1 MSQST
6 ASPATASPVNYRVI
20 VSVIFGNTIAWAD
33 FALYAYF
40 SPVLSRVFFPFSSY
54 ETSLLLYFAIFAVSF
69 IFRPLGA
76 IISGAFADRH
86 GRKNTLL
93 ATVILSTVFTT
104 AIGCMP
110 GYDTLGVVSIVLLFL
125 IRIGQTMAISAE
137 PTNSTALLLEF
148 HPNLKS
154 RGLISSSVMSGVF
167 LGFLLGIMSFFII
180 STQLSDAEIESWG
193 WRIPFVSFLL
203 IGGAVSWLLASVE
216 ESPVFLKHKK
226 DDTLNAN
233 PIKSSLFSQVNLLF
247 ISFGYGILMAMGNY
261 FALGFLPSF
270 LTHNIGLTLEQA
282 NLAIVFCL
290 AVATVLIPICGF
302 ISDRTGRRP
311 VMAVGAVLFIVLSY
325 PIFALISTGNLTLI
339 IIACV
344 IYGIA
349 LAPTASILTT
359 AIAEMFP
366 FATRCTGGAI
376 GYNAALTIAGGLTPI
391 ICQYLYAWTDDIF
404 SLAYYITLLAVVHL
418 MFIIFS
424 KETKNN
430 AVG

>member
-1 MSQST
+1 MI
-6 ASPATASPVNYRVI
+6 NYRI
-20 VSVIFGNTIAWAD
+20 IITVIFGNTIAWAD

-40 SPVLSRVFFPFSSY
+40 SPVLSRIFFPFSSY

-69 IFRPLGA
+69 VFRPLGA
-76 IISGAFADRH
+76 IVSGAFADRH

-93 ATVILSTVFTT
+93 ATVILSSIFTA
-104 AIGCMP
+104 AIGAMP
-110 GYDTLGVVSIVLLFL
+110 GYETMGVASIILLFL

-137 PTNSTALLLEF
+137 PTNSTALLIEF
-148 HPNLKS
+148 HPSDKH
-154 RGLISSSVMSGVF
+154 RGLVSSSVMCGVF
-167 LGFLLGIMSFFII
+167 LGFLLGILSFFII
-180 STQLSDAEIESWG
+180 TTRLTDTQIAEWG
-193 WRIPFVSFLL
+193 WRIPFISFLV
-203 IGGAVSWLLASVE
+203 IGGFVAWMLSSVK
-216 ESPVFLKHKK
+216 ESPVFLKHKAEN
-226 DDTLNAN
+226 TLNKS
-233 PIKSSLFSQVNLLF
+233 PIRSSFRGQIDLLF

-270 LTHNIGLTLEQA
+270 LTHDIGLSQENA
-282 NLAIVFCL
+282 NLAIVCCL
-290 AVATVLIPICGF
+290 LVATILIPVFGY

-311 VMAVGAVLFIVLSY
+311 VMAIGAMLFIVLSY
-325 PIFALISTGNLTLI
+325 PIFALISTGNLTFV

-344 IYGIA
+344 IYGVA

-391 ICQYLYAWTDDIF
+391 ICQTIYGWTQDIQ
-404 SLAYYITLLAVVHL
+404 SLSYYITVLAVIHL

-430 AVG
+430 EVG